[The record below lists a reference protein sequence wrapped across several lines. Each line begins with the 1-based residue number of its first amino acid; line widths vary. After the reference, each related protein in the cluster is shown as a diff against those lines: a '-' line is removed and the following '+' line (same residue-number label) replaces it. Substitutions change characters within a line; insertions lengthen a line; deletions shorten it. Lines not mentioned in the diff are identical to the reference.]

1 MLRRDGEV
9 LRVSGSSRRLAGPTD
24 LVALLDPTRARRRRP
39 NYRAHEPGKSPSERI
54 YYPYLERPALII
66 YPLGSEKPGDNPSA
80 EEQHNVMIGPDD
92 YLVALKVAIPGD
104 PTKVQDA
111 EGDVTYVINTVAQQ
125 YWLSEFSG
133 ADDEDL
139 DD

>member
-1 MLRRDGEV
+1 MR
-9 LRVSGSSRRLAGPTD
+9 SI
-24 LVALLDPTRARRRRP
+24 
-39 NYRAHEPGKSPSERI
+39 GK
-54 YYPYLERPALII
+54 
-66 YPLGSEKPGDNPSA
+66 
-80 EEQHNVMIGPDD
+80 DD

-104 PTKVQDA
+104 PTRVRDG